1 MQITILAFIFGCVLA
16 SGLSVALLI
25 RSNKKTLGEST
36 LTHQAAVDILTMKL
50 VKAKEKID
58 NYKEELQLK
67 VADINYHIEQS
78 TRLEQEKTEL
88 SAEVNQ
94 LQQKHALALDLLQ
107 EETEKQFS
115 LNEQELELNHQFQ
128 QSVLM
133 EQEQIKSVE
142 QINQLQQKHNDALT
156 FFEEKRN
163 NERLD
168 FLEKAGYLTD
178 KISQA
183 TKFAEVFERWHTD
196 MNALMTQNMEMHQQ
210 NDKFAMIV
218 QTIVILSLNAAIEAA
233 RAGESGRG
241 FAVVAI
247 EIRKLATDSEALSKN
262 YGKNLYKNDLITT
275 ATFQDIQSGGK
286 MITSALIGLDVTGK
300 NLINSLQLR

>member
-1 MQITILAFIFGCVLA
+1 MQITILAFILGCVLA

-25 RSNKKTLGEST
+25 RINKKTLGELT

-67 VADINYHIEQS
+67 VTDMDYHVEQS

-88 SAEVNQ
+88 SAQVNQ
-94 LQQKHALALDLLQ
+94 FLQKHELALDLLQ
-107 EETEKQFS
+107 EETEKQLS
-115 LNEQELELNHQFQ
+115 LNKQELELNHQLQ
-128 QSVLM
+128 QSVLL
-133 EQEQIKSVE
+133 EQEQIKLLE
-142 QINQLQQKHNDALT
+142 QINQLQQKHDAELN
-156 FFEEKRN
+156 FSEEKRN
-163 NERLD
+163 AERLD
-168 FLEKAGYLTD
+168 FLEKAGYLAD

-196 MNALMTQNMEMHQQ
+196 MNTLMTQNMEMHQQ

>member
-1 MQITILAFIFGCVLA
+1 MQITILAFILGCVLA

-25 RSNKKTLGEST
+25 RSNKKKLGESI

-67 VADINYHIEQS
+67 VTDMDYHVEQS

-88 SAEVNQ
+88 SAQVNQ
-94 LQQKHALALDLLQ
+94 LLQKHELALDLLQ
-107 EETEKQFS
+107 EETEKQLS
-115 LNEQELELNHQFQ
+115 LNKQELELNHQLQ
-128 QSVLM
+128 QSVLL
-133 EQEQIKSVE
+133 EQEQIKLLE
-142 QINQLQQKHNDALT
+142 QINQLQQKHDAELN
-156 FFEEKRN
+156 FSEEKRN
-163 NERLD
+163 AERLD
-168 FLEKAGYLTD
+168 FLEKAGCLAD

-196 MNALMTQNMEMHQQ
+196 MNTLMTQNMEMHQQ

>member
-1 MQITILAFIFGCVLA
+1 MEILILAFILGCLSA
-16 SGLSVALLI
+16 SSLSVALLM

-67 VADINYHIEQS
+67 VTDIDYHREHS
-78 TRLEQEKTEL
+78 TRLEQEKAEL
-88 SAEVNQ
+88 SAEVSQ
-94 LQQKHALALDLLQ
+94 LQKNHELALDLLQ
-107 EETEKQFS
+107 KETEKQLS
-115 LNEQELELNHQFQ
+115 LNEQALELNHQLQ
-128 QSVLM
+128 QSVLL
-133 EQEQIKSVE
+133 EQEQIKLLE
-142 QINQLQQKHNDALT
+142 QISQLQQKHDGELK
-156 FFEEKRN
+156 FSEEKSN
-163 NERLD
+163 DERLD
-168 FLEKAGYLTD
+168 FLEKAGYLAD

-247 EIRKLATDSEALSKN
+247 EIRKLATDSEALSKS

-286 MITSALIGLDVTGK
+286 MITSALVGLDVTGK

>member
-1 MQITILAFIFGCVLA
+1 MGITILVFILGCLLA
-16 SGLSVALLI
+16 SGLSIALLI
-25 RSNKKTLGEST
+25 RINKKKFGESI
-36 LTHQAAVDILTMKL
+36 LTHRVAADILTMKL

-58 NYKEELQLK
+58 NYEQELQLK
-67 VADINYHIEQS
+67 VADMDHHAEQS
-78 TRLEQEKTEL
+78 TRLEQENIEL
-88 SAEVNQ
+88 LAQVNQ
-94 LQQKHALALDLLQ
+94 LQLKHELELNHLL
-107 EETEKQFS
+107 EETEKKCCLF
-115 LNEQELELNHQFQ
+115 EQELELNHQLQ
-128 QSVLM
+128 QSELL
-133 EQEQIKSVE
+133 EQEQIKLLE
-142 QINQLQQKHNDALT
+142 QINQLQQKHDAELM
-156 FFEEKRN
+156 FSEKKRSD
-163 NERLD
+163 ERLD
-168 FLEKAGYLTD
+168 FLEKAGYLAD
-178 KISQA
+178 KISQV

-196 MNALMTQNMEMHQQ
+196 MNTLMTQNMEMHQQ

-300 NLINSLQLR
+300 NLMNSLQLR